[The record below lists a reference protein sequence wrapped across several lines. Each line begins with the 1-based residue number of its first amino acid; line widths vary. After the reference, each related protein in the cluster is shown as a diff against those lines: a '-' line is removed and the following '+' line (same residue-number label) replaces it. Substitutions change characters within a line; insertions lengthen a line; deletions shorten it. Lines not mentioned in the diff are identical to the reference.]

1 MPIILYMA
9 WMSVSYGISPSTVL
23 PDDLTC
29 IHCGARGSEPQLG
42 SDSAGETERLQSF
55 VPNSN
60 LFRGESSMTPVTPA
74 RSVGRSVSR
83 SISRSVCRCAGLTL
97 IVILAGSSLLAQTKL
112 TVAAAANLG
121 PALREIAANYEKSSG
136 THIALVFGSSGNLAT
151 QIENGAPFDVF
162 LSADE
167 DYPRILETKGAA
179 APGSLAV
186 YATGKLVLWVTN
198 ASGIDVGR
206 LQPQMLLLDSVR
218 KIAIANP
225 QHAPYGKTAV
235 AFLRKAGVY
244 DRVAGKLV
252 LGEDAA
258 QAAEFVRSGNA
269 DVGIIPL
276 ALALAPAMKERGKYQ
291 EIAADLYTPIRQAGV
306 ILKNA
311 KSPSAAAKFL
321 AYVRSA
327 EAAPVLAR
335 YGFDPPAEEH
345 K

>member
-1 MPIILYMA
+1 
-9 WMSVSYGISPSTVL
+9 
-23 PDDLTC
+23 
-29 IHCGARGSEPQLG
+29 
-42 SDSAGETERLQSF
+42 
-55 VPNSN
+55 
-60 LFRGESSMTPVTPA
+60 MTPVTAA
-74 RSVGRSVSR
+74 RSVGLSVSR
-83 SISRSVCRCAGLTL
+83 SISRFVCRCVGLTL
-97 IVILAGSSLLAQTKL
+97 IVILAGSSLLAQTPL

-121 PALREIAANYEKSSG
+121 PALREISANFEKSSG
-136 THIALVFGSSGNLAT
+136 THVELAFGASGNLAM

-167 DYPRILETKGAA
+167 DYPRSLEAKGAA

-186 YATGKLVLWVTN
+186 YATGKLALWVTN

-206 LQPQMLLLDSVR
+206 LQPQMLLLDSVH

-225 QHAPYGKTAV
+225 RHAPYGKAAV
-235 AFLRKAGVY
+235 EFLRKAGLY
-244 DRVAGKLV
+244 DRVAGNFV
-252 LGEDAA
+252 LGEDVA
-258 QAAEFVRSGNA
+258 QTAEFVRSGNA

-276 ALALAPAMKERGKYQ
+276 SLALAPAMKERGNYR

-327 EAAPVLAR
+327 EAAAVLAR
-335 YGFDPPAEEH
+335 YGFEPPAEEH